1 MDKANA
7 DQDMSLNRRFQ
18 TKPVFFEMPTSVQSR
33 KRAMNPLMGVSSGA
47 LAEYGI
53 WRHGPSRR

>member
-18 TKPVFFEMPTSVQSR
+18 TKPVLFELPLRAGRTITFGVPQLASEISNR
-33 KRAMNPLMGVSSGA
+33 KGFHSG
-47 LAEYGI
+47 
-53 WRHGPSRR
+53 RRGG

>member
-18 TKPVFFEMPTSVQSR
+18 TRPVFFEMP
-33 KRAMNPLMGVSSGA
+33 L
-47 LAEYGI
+47 
-53 WRHGPSRR
+53 RRF

>member
-18 TKPVFFEMPTSVQSR
+18 TKPVFFEMP
-33 KRAMNPLMGVSSGA
+33 
-47 LAEYGI
+47 
-53 WRHGPSRR
+53 